1 MYRMYTLYT
10 RLYVDQFF
18 DDLNQFVCMT
28 ADKINKILLKF
39 PSLALMQHAICK
51 ETSEESLADK
61 LVPNI
66 CPQHV
71 VKLKYKVAVSVLP
84 SLSPPCIQY
93 LT

>member
-1 MYRMYTLYT
+1 MLSVFWFMHA
-10 RLYVDQFF
+10 F
-18 DDLNQFVCMT
+18 LNVI
-28 ADKINKILLKF
+28 ADEINLNIT
-39 PSLALMQHAICK
+39 LALMQHAICK